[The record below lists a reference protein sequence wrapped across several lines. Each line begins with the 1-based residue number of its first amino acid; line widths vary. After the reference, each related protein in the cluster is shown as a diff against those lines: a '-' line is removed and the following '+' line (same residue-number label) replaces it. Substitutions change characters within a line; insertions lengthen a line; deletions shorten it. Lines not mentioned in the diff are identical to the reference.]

1 MYWVRKILADLV
13 DHSIYRIYQ
22 WWRPIWR
29 EHAGGRR
36 GGKVTSASVI
46 VALTVAKP
54 PAMDGLT
61 TTVHCDVLK
70 LLGTWRKDGKR
81 PTPVRIISAGH
92 RQSGYGELSSD
103 LVRAYL
109 GTKIFYSPRLSTLRR
124 ARIRTPARIAAK
136 FTDGAI
142 HYI

>member
-1 MYWVRKILADLV
+1 VASNLKKAR
-13 DHSIYRIYQ
+13 
-22 WWRPIWR
+22 WRP
-29 EHAGGRR
+29 E
-36 GGKVTSASVI
+36 GGKVTDASVI
-46 VALTVAKP
+46 VAFTVAKL

-61 TTVHCDVLK
+61 TMIHCDVLK

-124 ARIRTPARIAAK
+124 ARIATPARIAAK